1 MIGVLLI
8 LSACETERY
17 SFTSVPP
24 EASHIESK
32 SKSFDSPILPPPARD
47 LNRATG
53 SRVQFKNVAGYLA
66 RRSDE
71 TGGLA
76 IVLQGDSLDPNDQYR
91 ARQLADTPALVFLI
105 SADMNVDAAREYV
118 EKMEGIT
125 QVQINRIESEAPLSP

>member
-8 LSACETERY
+8 FWACETERH
-17 SFTSVPP
+17 SLTSVPSESAHNESP
-24 EASHIESK
+24 SK
-32 SKSFDSPILPPPARD
+32 SSDSPILPPPARD

-53 SRVQFKNVAGYLA
+53 SRVQFHNVAGYLA

-71 TGGLA
+71 TGSLA

-105 SADMNVDAAREYV
+105 SADVNVDAAREYV